1 MELGQPAP
9 YMMMLAI
16 IGIVSL
22 IGIWWLL
29 ETVMKSPWGRI
40 LRSIR
45 EDEEVAQHHGH
56 DVLTHKAASLALGA
70 AIAGFAGALWAWK
83 LTGFQPS
90 FMAPARSTFLVW
102 AAFVIGGIANNK
114 GMVIGAFIYVIMEFV
129 FNVLV
134 AGQGSSDLPL
144 NETAAMID
152 RFFEWLVTGSE
163 LWFWPHFTPL
173 ETFLAI
179 AAIGLLINKWGMVET
194 GLCGA
199 AVFIANWMLLGERS
213 IDEGF
218 IGAIQADMAYVKVLL
233 IGLMIVF
240 SLKYNPKGLLPEVP
254 NRPAR
259 PTGGEAE

>member
-1 MELGQPAP
+1 
-9 YMMMLAI
+9 MMLLAVF
-16 IGIVSL
+16 GITSL
-22 IGIWWLL
+22 IAIWWLL
-29 ETVMKSPWGRI
+29 ETVLTSPWGRI

-102 AAFVIGGIANNK
+102 AAFVIGGTANNK

-144 NETAAMID
+144 NETAAIID
-152 RFFEWLVTGSE
+152 RFFEWLVTGSD
-163 LWFWPHFTPL
+163 LWFWPHITPF
-173 ETFLAI
+173 ETFVAI
-179 AAIGLLINKWGMVET
+179 AVIGLLINKWGMFET
-194 GLCGA
+194 GICGA
-199 AVFIANWMLLGERS
+199 AVFMANGALLGERS
-213 IDEGF
+213 IIEGF
-218 IGAIQADMAYVKVLL
+218 ITGEILADMAYIKVLL

-254 NRPAR
+254 SRPPR
-259 PTGGEAE
+259 PSGGDSE